1 MTSPGS
7 SGASSPVHLAAPI
20 SPSSPHSIGL
30 KDRLESET
38 HALNFVKA
46 NLDLLVSLV
55 LDTSL
60 TADDAIIT
68 APQFDLLGVLFCG
81 GASHVQQYP
90 RLSAAYPKWQQPHQ
104 LASKVLKWLRTRLA
118 LNDVLYPRVGT
129 CTPNNSI
136 ITTLHLNMPV
146 SQDLGRLI
154 LWAHINCLDSTFNV
168 FTPRRSIF
176 DGDNR
181 GCYIGPFNAQYPH
194 LRLHLVQTLPIEF
207 EHAVRTAQDNVDGL
221 RRLIDE
227 FDTPVKKVLE
237 QAIQAK
243 FKEWLVVSGNMR
255 QVLDLVQLEK
265 ARQHAV

>member
-20 SPSSPHSIGL
+20 SPSSPYSIGL

-146 SQDLGRLI
+146 SQDL
-154 LWAHINCLDSTFNV
+154 A
-168 FTPRRSIF
+168 
-176 DGDNR
+176 
-181 GCYIGPFNAQYPH
+181 
-194 LRLHLVQTLPIEF
+194 LPIEF

>member
-81 GASHVQQYP
+81 GASYVQQYP

-118 LNDVLYPRVGT
+118 LNDVLYP
-129 CTPNNSI
+129 P
-136 ITTLHLNMPV
+136 
-146 SQDLGRLI
+146 
-154 LWAHINCLDSTFNV
+154 
-168 FTPRRSIF
+168 
-176 DGDNR
+176 
-181 GCYIGPFNAQYPH
+181 
-194 LRLHLVQTLPIEF
+194 LPIEF